1 MTAKKL
7 IKELKAATCFE
18 KNWEFNV
25 TVTSNPFLD
34 PGGK

>member
-7 IKELKAATCFE
+7 IKELKAAIFFE
-18 KNWEFNV
+18 KIWEFNV
-25 TVTSNPFLD
+25 TVTSNPFPD